1 MLVSAHI
8 RLEDLPVTILSLI
21 IGVIFIISLNLI
33 INHKKAYKLSIK
45 NIGHLFN
52 ELYNGIDLKLEGKP
66 VSIDDFN
73 SIKGF
78 YSSIYYNFDYKYFP
92 NYAQQGVLNIVKALQ
107 YIGVLISIYDFTSDE
122 LKYIKKTLYDIEKSN
137 PFENLMG

>member
-33 INHKKAYKLSIK
+33 INHKKVYKLSIK
-45 NIGHLFN
+45 NIDHLFN

-78 YSSIYYNFDYKYFP
+78 YSGIYNNFDYKYFP
-92 NYAQQGVLNIVKALQ
+92 IMLNRV
-107 YIGVLISIYDFTSDE
+107 F
-122 LKYIKKTLYDIEKSN
+122 
-137 PFENLMG
+137 